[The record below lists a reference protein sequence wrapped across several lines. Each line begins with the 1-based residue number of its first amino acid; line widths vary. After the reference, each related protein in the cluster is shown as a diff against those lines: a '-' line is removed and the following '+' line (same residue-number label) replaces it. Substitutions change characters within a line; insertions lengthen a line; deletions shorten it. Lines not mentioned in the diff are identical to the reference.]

1 MAREQNGCRKDA
13 KGCKELLIIDT
24 IITKQAKKKQS
35 NLSMAW
41 IDYKKAYDSIPHS
54 WLKKVLR
61 LYGVSETMINLLEHL
76 MGTWRTRL
84 HVNTDR
90 GDYTTEEI
98 KIMRGIFQG
107 DKLSTLWFC
116 LAINLLSKLLNAS
129 KYGYVIEK
137 RNNTRINHHLYIDD
151 LKLYAANE
159 EQLMRELKIVASF
172 TETIKMEMGLDK
184 CAVLHVK
191 RGKLTEGEAMKVQDQ
206 ITIQTLGPERT
217 YKYLGIQQG
226 LEIRNSEVKII
237 FKEKFINRLK
247 KILQSKLNSKAM
259 FTSISTWVVP
269 CLAYS
274 FGIIKWSTTDLKAL
288 DTQVRGLLTRYGIH
302 HPNASVNRLYIPRKD
317 GGRGL
322 QNIETTHYNTV
333 KEMREYFKSKDSPFF
348 KALSAEDN
356 NITTLNLSSNSDPPA
371 PPTIQELSEVWQ
383 GRALHGRFPTVLKH
397 RKIDR
402 DRSLTYLKAG
412 YLFPE
417 TEGRLTAIQDQVVA
431 TRAYLKNII
440 GKNMTTDKCRKCSQ
454 SPETIQHVTSSCS
467 ILAPR
472 EYTDR
477 HNAMAKAYHQ
487 AIAKKHG
494 LLETTRPIYEYLP
507 KEILEN
513 EEVKL
518 YWDHPLITDRS
529 IPHNRP
535 DIVLFEKKLKKLIIA
550 DVTIPAD
557 DNIERA
563 YTEKIMKYHDLSFEL
578 KEIYGLTYST
588 ILPLVIT
595 TNGLVETHLLE
606 NTMKLGLDESVIGD
620 AQKEVILWTTRIV
633 RRFLTSN

>member
-1 MAREQNGCRKDA
+1 
-13 KGCKELLIIDT
+13 
-24 IITKQAKKKQS
+24 
-35 NLSMAW
+35 
-41 IDYKKAYDSIPHS
+41 
-54 WLKKVLR
+54 
-61 LYGVSETMINLLEHL
+61 MINLLEHL

-302 HPNASVNRLYIPRKD
+302 QPNASVNRLYIPRKD

-477 HNAMAKAYHQ
+477 HNAVAKAYHQ

-578 KEIYGLTYST
+578 KEIYGLTYSA